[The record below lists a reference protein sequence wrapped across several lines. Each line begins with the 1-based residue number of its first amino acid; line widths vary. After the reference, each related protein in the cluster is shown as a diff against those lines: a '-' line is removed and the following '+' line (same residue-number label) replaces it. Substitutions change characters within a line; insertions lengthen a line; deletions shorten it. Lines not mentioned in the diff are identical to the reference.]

1 MAGRGKDG
9 NFRRGV
15 VLQALTPRWEFL
27 NVARQ
32 ELSRI
37 MRHLMLGRDSSA
49 VPYVAHPGI
58 RLNRVYFTCRL
69 VQPIGI
75 GDRR

>member
-1 MAGRGKDG
+1 MAGCGKDG

-15 VLQALTPRWEFL
+15 VLQGLTPRWEFL

-49 VPYVAHPGI
+49 VKYVVNRGI
-58 RLNRVYFTCRL
+58 RLSGMSIAYRL

-75 GDRR
+75 GDPR